1 MFDNCS
7 VAPQD
12 PTSTAPTGAPRQ
24 HQHQQSG
31 NVVVAYGSPK
41 TEREHLTLCSSSVR
55 CRHSGTGMLPSAMP
69 SASLSSSCAKREK
82 PSYRAQSRSISAP
95 VQVSSHC
102 LKVGIESA
110 SD

>member
-41 TEREHLTLCSSSVR
+41 TERAQLTSCSSNVR
-55 CRHSGTGMLPSAMP
+55 CHHSGTGMLPSAMP

-82 PSYRAQSRSISAP
+82 PSYHAQSRSLSTP
-95 VQVSSHC
+95 VQVSNNC
-102 LKVGIESA
+102 LKVGM
-110 SD
+110 